1 MNILRILAW
10 KNLKR
15 NKKRTIATIIGIV
28 VSVALISFILTLIY
42 SFKYSMLETTKRN
55 VGNYHIHIDQTTT
68 QKAIEFAKMTDKIEN
83 SQLHH
88 AENKNVSNPHN
99 HSVY

>member
-42 SFKYSMLETTKRN
+42 SFKYSMLETTKR
-55 VGNYHIHIDQTTT
+55 
-68 QKAIEFAKMTDKIEN
+68 EFCSESKTEELYELKTILF
-83 SQLHH
+83 S
-88 AENKNVSNPHN
+88 S
-99 HSVY
+99 S

>member
-68 QKAIEFAKMTDKIEN
+68 QKAIEFAKMTDKIERIGIYQTIGAAN
-83 SQLHH
+83 YDSQL
-88 AENKNVSNPHN
+88 NT
-99 HSVY
+99 